1 MAFSISKQQVL
12 TGAPVGN
19 VDSSGNVETR
29 GAMVMGKIDV
39 TSYTNGG
46 EVVPAG
52 AFGLNEVYGVV
63 FNGAESDTYAVR
75 SFEIAAGNKS
85 GTLNVDSAGSGTEVS
100 STTDIG
106 EFHFM
111 AWGEMLGS
119 GSN

>member
-1 MAFSISKQQVL
+1 MAFSISNQRVIIGQ
-12 TGAPVGN
+12 AIGN

-29 GAMVMGKIDV
+29 GGMVCGIIDV

-46 EVVPAG
+46 EVLPAA
-52 AFGLNEVYGVV
+52 AFGLNEVYGAV
-63 FNGAESDTYAVR
+63 FLCAENDTYAVR
-75 SFEIAAGNKS
+75 SFEVAAGNKS
-85 GTLNVDSAGSGTEVS
+85 GTMNVDTAGSGTEVS

-106 EFHFM
+106 QHHFV